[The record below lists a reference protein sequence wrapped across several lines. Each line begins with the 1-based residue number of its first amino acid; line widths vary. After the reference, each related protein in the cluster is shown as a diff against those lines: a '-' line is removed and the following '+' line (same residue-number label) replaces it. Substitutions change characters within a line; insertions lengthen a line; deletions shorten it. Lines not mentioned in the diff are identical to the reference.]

1 MSAVPRTSDSPA
13 AAREALSLWTA
24 PTGPGPAAGV
34 EALLFEY
41 SSRGDRVP
49 ARLLLPA
56 EAHEPAPLILLQHGA
71 GGAKNAAYLEAAA
84 IPWVRRGAAV
94 ASIDFPLHGQRH
106 SDKLSEWMFE
116 SLAASTPATAGP
128 WADLW
133 HEFAVQSVADLQ
145 RALDALAQLPQVD
158 TGRCVYAAFSL
169 GAMLGASF
177 CAADPRPRAAALAL
191 GGGGFGP
198 EALDPARRIGAFA
211 PRPLL
216 FVNATRDE
224 RVPRS
229 AAEALHAGAGQPKR
243 VEWFES
249 GHTDL
254 PGRALK
260 TMWLFL
266 AEHLEID

>member
-1 MSAVPRTSDSPA
+1 MAHTPDSLALWQAPA
-13 AAREALSLWTA
+13 A
-24 PTGPGPAAGV
+24 PGPAAGIEV
-34 EALLFEY
+34 VRFEY

-49 ARLLLPA
+49 ARLLLA
-56 EAHEPAPLILLQHGA
+56 ADRREPAPLILLQHGA

-84 IPWVRRGAAV
+84 IPWVQRGAAV

-106 SDKLSEWMFE
+106 SDKLSEWLFA
-116 SLAASTPATAGP
+116 SLAASAPATAGP

-133 HEFAVQSVADLQ
+133 REFATQSVADL
-145 RALDALAQLPQVD
+145 RHALDALAQLPQVEAD
-158 TGRCVYAAFSL
+158 RCAYAAFSL

-198 EALDPARRIGAFA
+198 EAIDPARRIGAFA

-229 AAEALHAGAGQPKR
+229 AAEALHAGAGEPKR

-249 GHTDL
+249 GHGDL

-260 TMWLFL
+260 AMWLFL